1 MSRGTALVLTPQLPW
16 PLDDGGRLGLHQM
29 TWSVARAYDT
39 TLLSMVR
46 EDGAPPPPPREWQ
59 GVPLQV
65 RTVLH
70 TPPPQWRS
78 ALAGSLGR
86 WPYTLARY
94 RSRAYAAAI
103 REEVA
108 RLAPRVVLIN
118 HLHLAPYLDDVAAG
132 TTVLRE
138 HNVETRWLERIAERA
153 PQPWVR
159 AFARFQARR
168 MRRTEAELCGRTD
181 LVLAIHEEEASLLRS
196 WQPRA
201 RVEVV
206 PVGIDP
212 SRFHPRAPVDP
223 PTILLTG
230 AFGWGPNAEGARRF
244 LAQGWPRVRARF
256 PAARLR
262 LVGKD
267 MPGDLAS
274 LARESGAEPVGYV
287 DDITPEFA
295 SATLMVVPLWV
306 GAGMRVKIVEA
317 ALAGLPVVST
327 PLGAEGLGFA
337 DGEHGALAEE
347 ASALG
352 DRVADALADP
362 QRREGMATRSR
373 TAAMQR
379 WSLAA
384 VADRTVDLIEQAVA
398 RRAAA
403 TGAGEP

>member
-1 MSRGTALVLTPQLPW
+1 MSRGNALVLTPQLPW

-29 TWSVARAYDT
+29 TWSLARAYDT

-46 EDGAPPPPPREWQ
+46 EGGAPPPPPREWQ
-59 GVPLQV
+59 GVPLRV
-65 RTVLH
+65 RAVQH
-70 TPPPQWRS
+70 TPPPQWQS
-78 ALAGSLGR
+78 ALAGSFGR

-118 HLHLAPYLDDVAAG
+118 HLHLAPYLDDIAAG

-138 HNVETRWLERIAERA
+138 HNVETRWLERVAEHA
-153 PQPWVR
+153 PEPWVR
-159 AFARFQARR
+159 TFARFQADR
-168 MRRTEAELCGRTD
+168 MRRTEAELCGRMD
-181 LVLAIHEEEASLLRS
+181 LVLAIHEQEASLLRS

-212 SRFHPRAPVDP
+212 LRFHPRAPVDP

-230 AFGWGPNAEGARRF
+230 AFGWGPNADGARRF

-262 LVGKD
+262 LVGKGLPD
-267 MPGDLAS
+267 DLAA

-317 ALAGLPVVST
+317 AMAGLPVVST
-327 PLGAEGLGFA
+327 PLGAEGLGFV

-347 ASALG
+347 APALG
-352 DRVADALADP
+352 NRVADALADP
-362 QRREGMATRSR
+362 QRREGMAERGR

-384 VADRTVDLIEQAVA
+384 VADRTVELIEQAVV

-403 TGAGEP
+403 ARADES